1 MLAGLSVPAFYL
13 TDKKMTEQHIHIIL
27 RHTDGGKWLAYTQG
41 EKYRG
46 KYHKDPTTAIVK
58 AILRGRIKI

>member
-1 MLAGLSVPAFYL
+1 MSVPAL
-13 TDKKMTEQHIHIIL
+13 LSNKQKKTIMTEQHIHIIL